1 MELDYFFNLSTTE
14 QTILLIAATALV
26 LAVIAVVSGTAARRK
41 LAAQNSGVK
50 RRVDVLW
57 ADMNELRVPDGNDPF
72 STHDRSDGN
81 SAGTSPGNSP
91 GNRYAAEIASTNHE
105 TSLARFSAEKAAYES
120 VWPMVWALHDK
131 LGMFLRAV
139 EADDQPGELRVDA
152 RNAALDARKT
162 LSRVRPFCNADID
175 ELITQV
181 IDNHIKAHLA
191 ACHLMDL
198 RKDSLSTSSDHERAV
213 QKEKFRMLYDGQARE
228 MLDQLVNLIRQRML
242 G

>member
-1 MELDYFFNLSTTE
+1 MELDYLFNLSSTE
-14 QTILLIAATALV
+14 QTILLIAITALIV
-26 LAVIAVVSGTAARRK
+26 AVIAVFSGAATRRK
-41 LAAQNSGVK
+41 TAEQSSRVK
-50 RRVDVLW
+50 QRVDVLW
-57 ADMNELRVPDGNDPF
+57 ADMNELRIPEVNDSF
-72 STHDRSDGN
+72 STPDHN
-81 SAGTSPGNSP
+81 AGTNPGNS
-91 GNRYAAEIASTNHE
+91 YVAETASTNRE
-105 TSLARFSAEKAAYES
+105 TSVERFATEKAAYES

-139 EADDQPGELRVDA
+139 EAEDNPGELRLEA

-198 RKDSLSTSSDHERAV
+198 RKDSLSNSTEHERAV

-228 MLDQLVNLIRQRML
+228 MLDQLVTLIRQRIL

>member
-1 MELDYFFNLSTTE
+1 MEMDQLFNLSSTE
-14 QTILLIAATALV
+14 EIIFLIAVTALV
-26 LAVIAVVSGTAARRK
+26 MAVIAIFASTAARRK
-41 LAAQNSGVK
+41 MAEQNSGIK

-57 ADMNELRVPDGNDPF
+57 TNMNELRVPEFNAP
-72 STHDRSDGN
+72 
-81 SAGTSPGNSP
+81 ASPGNSP
-91 GNRYAAEIASTNHE
+91 GYSSAAEAASATDD
-105 TSLARFSAEKAAYES
+105 TSVERFSAEKAAYES
-120 VWPMVWALHDK
+120 VWPMVWTLHDK

-139 EADDQPGELRVDA
+139 EADEQPGELRVEA

-162 LSRVRPFCNADID
+162 LSRVRPFCSADID

-191 ACHLMDL
+191 ACHFLDL
-198 RKDSLSTSSDHERAV
+198 RKDSSSASSDHERSV

-228 MLDQLVNLIRQRML
+228 MLDQLVTLIRQRML